1 MLAGD
6 FLKLFPLASN
16 LLSPQVWHP
25 RPTVIGKSI
34 YKFAFGLPSWGWM
47 LPREG
52 VLGINQVCVLVCDTA
67 WQACQVGSRPVQ
79 RGKEPPTASQC
90 STCAQDA
97 ALPGQE
103 AAQHDT
109 TPTYALPCRRP
120 SSPPPPRTTR
130 CWSRSSCCWT
140 WVTLLG

>member
-6 FLKLFPLASN
+6 FFKLFPLASN

-52 VLGINQVCVLVCDTA
+52 VLGIDQVCA
-67 WQACQVGSRPVQ
+67 
-79 RGKEPPTASQC
+79 
-90 STCAQDA
+90 
-97 ALPGQE
+97 
-103 AAQHDT
+103 
-109 TPTYALPCRRP
+109 
-120 SSPPPPRTTR
+120 
-130 CWSRSSCCWT
+130 
-140 WVTLLG
+140 